1 MKLHLGGL
9 DILLVIVL
17 VFVGILA
24 HNWYNAHPT
33 ANEYAFLKQFAVKG
47 TNPASISQS
56 GGGGATGAGLWKAT
70 A

>member
-17 VFVGILA
+17 VFVGIIA
-24 HNWYNAHPT
+24 HNWYNAHPN

-47 TNPASISQS
+47 KNPGDVVSS
-56 GGGGATGAGLWKAT
+56 GGGGASGAGL
-70 A
+70 

>member
-33 ANEYAFLKQFAVKG
+33 ANEYAFLKQFAHQGK
-47 TNPASISQS
+47 NPAEPSSS
-56 GGGGATGAGLWKAT
+56 GGGGAQGSGAWKPAT
-70 A
+70 